1 MSTLIVLLPLLP
13 LESLGAATPY
23 DYVLSDDD
31 RTPTQHDRAAASL
44 LPGGARGATELVA
57 VVPAQALSWH
67 RLTLPKGSLG
77 RATLGGRRGGNAGG
91 NGTPRLRA
99 VLDGLLE
106 ERLLEE
112 PSELHF
118 AVQPDAADGAA
129 VWVAA
134 CQRDWLRA
142 ALAPFEAVKRPVTRI
157 VPEFAP
163 MAEDAAG
170 ALPPL
175 YIMGSPTSPQIASVT
190 PQGVS
195 LLPFN
200 AGTLAL
206 ALAQRQVAGNAA
218 ALPGEAVPIV
228 AEPAVA
234 QLAEAVA
241 GHPVTLGT
249 PTQRFLDAAHS
260 RWDLA
265 QFEFS
270 SSGRS
275 RAFKQAGQQAGFLWH
290 APQWRAARWGAG
302 VLVAAQVVGLN
313 AWAWKESSSLE
324 QQRAQ
329 IRNTLT
335 QTFPNVRVVVD
346 APVQMERELVNLRQA
361 AGAASGRDLESM
373 LGALAD
379 ATPPG
384 LVLTGVEFSNG
395 EARIRGLADQGR
407 EMAGP
412 LAGRGYAARVDGDQL
427 VVQTASPVAAAT
439 AAVTLPSTV
448 PMTLPSATRSLP

>member
-13 LESLGAATPY
+13 LESLGAATLY

-44 LPGGARGATELVA
+44 LPAGARGVTEVVA
-57 VVPAQALSWH
+57 VVPARALSWH
-67 RLTLPKGSLG
+67 RVELPKGSFG
-77 RATLGGRRGGNAGG
+77 RATLGKGGGRGTGG
-91 NGTPRLRA
+91 GTPRLRA
-99 VLDGLLE
+99 LFDGLLE
-106 ERLLEE
+106 DRLLEE
-112 PSELHF
+112 PGDLHF
-118 AVQPDAADGAA
+118 AVQPDAHDGAA

-163 MAEDAAG
+163 APEDNTVD
-170 ALPPL
+170 LPPL
-175 YIMGSPTSPQIASVT
+175 QVMGSVDAPLIASIT

-195 LLPFN
+195 LLPLN

-206 ALAQRQVAGNAA
+206 ALAQRQTAGGPLATA
-218 ALPGEAVPIV
+218 GDVVPIV

-241 GHPVTLGT
+241 GHPVTIGT
-249 PTQRFLDAAHS
+249 PAQRFLDAAHS

-275 RAFKQAGQQAGFLWH
+275 RAFKQAGQRASFLWQ
-290 APQWRAARWGAG
+290 APQWRAARWGVG
-302 VLVAAQVVGLN
+302 VLLAAQVVGLN

-324 QQRAQ
+324 SQRAL

-361 AGAASGRDLESM
+361 AGAASGRDLEAM
-373 LGALAD
+373 LGAVAET
-379 ATPPG
+379 APPG
-384 LVLTGVEFSNG
+384 VVLTAIDFNNG
-395 EARIRGLADQGR
+395 EARIRGLGEQGR
-407 EMAGP
+407 ELAGP
-412 LAGRGYAARVDGDQL
+412 LAGRGYAARADGDQL
-427 VVQTASPVAAAT
+427 VVQTASSSSST
-439 AAVTLPSTV
+439 SNTSNTLPSS
-448 PMTLPSATRSLP
+448 LSAAPRSLP